1 MNDTFQFVD
10 IIFFAM
16 VAAFLVLRLRSVLG
30 RRTEIDRPPPRPEGA
45 VGDNVVALPER
56 REPIPGFEAPAP
68 GSLVA
73 DGVEAIR
80 RSDPSFTPE
89 SFLSGA
95 RAAFGMI
102 VAAYAAGDA
111 KALRPLLSDEVFTN
125 FNNAID
131 ARRKA
136 GETLDT
142 EVVSLKALKLTDA
155 KVEAGS
161 AVVTVTFVSDQV
173 NVIRDAQ
180 GVVVDGDP
188 ARVAEVTDIW
198 TFARDTR
205 AKDPNWQ
212 LVATRSP
219 DEA

>member
-1 MNDTFQFVD
+1 MNDGFQFVD

-30 RRTEIDRPPPRPEGA
+30 RRTGEERPPVVRPESA
-45 VGDNVVALPER
+45 GDNVVALPDR
-56 REPIPGFEAPAP
+56 REPVPGFETPAP
-68 GSLVA
+68 GSPVA
-73 DGVEAIR
+73 DGVVAIQR
-80 RSDPSFTPE
+80 NDPSFTPE

-111 KALRPLLSDEVFTN
+111 PALRPLLSDEVFTN
-125 FNNAID
+125 FSTVID

-142 EVVSLKALKLTDA
+142 EVVALKSLNLTDA
-155 KVEAGS
+155 KVEGS
-161 AVVTVTFVSDQV
+161 FALVTVTFVSDQV

-180 GVVVDGDP
+180 GEVVDGDP
-188 ARVAEVTDIW
+188 TRIAEVTDIW
-198 TFARDTR
+198 TFARDIR